1 MLFCVNVGLQWI
13 LKLNEEKSALENSCY
28 LIIRCW
34 FAAPLYACTKT
45 ANIAKHRTI
54 YGEAVPFCS
63 NCHVVR
69 KSEELIVLKMC

>member
-1 MLFCVNVGLQWI
+1 VKIAAVPLFAVG
-13 LKLNEEKSALENSCY
+13 
-28 LIIRCW
+28 
-34 FAAPLYACTKT
+34 FAAPLYACTET
-45 ANIAKHRTI
+45 AKIAKHHAI